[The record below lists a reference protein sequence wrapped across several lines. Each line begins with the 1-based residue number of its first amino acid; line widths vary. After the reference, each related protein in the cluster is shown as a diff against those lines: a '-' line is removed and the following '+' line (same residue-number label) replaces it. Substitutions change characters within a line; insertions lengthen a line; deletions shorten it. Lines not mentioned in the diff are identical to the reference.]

1 MARSSAALLSG
12 TPVSDAQYLA
22 GARIMKTRLLEKA
35 LPSPATLQIVNKF
48 VQDRRLSLVPVSVFE
63 ESLNNLLYKMARPPS
78 KRHAGTRLRQLCP
91 IPMIAPVFHHW
102 MSIARGLP
110 QHSPAEN
117 IERIVWGS
125 MHPQRSQL
133 IPIKETAVRR
143 TYRVKLMRQD
153 SIMACA
159 ALHLYKPA
167 YAMRA
172 TRLLIK
178 KKSGERE
185 ARARALCMLA
195 GPFTVKLFEPIG
207 KARETKL
214 PQLQV
219 KANVLSMDLTTA
231 EVSFGTVE
239 YPPMIKK
246 WLRWE
251 FYHSVESLV
260 DKGHGEVLS
269 DEFLELVSTKLL
281 DTKWSKEP
289 RWAELQ

>member
-1 MARSSAALLSG
+1 
-12 TPVSDAQYLA
+12 
-22 GARIMKTRLLEKA
+22 
-35 LPSPATLQIVNKF
+35 
-48 VQDRRLSLVPVSVFE
+48 
-63 ESLNNLLYKMARPPS
+63 
-78 KRHAGTRLRQLCP
+78 
-91 IPMIAPVFHHW
+91 MIAPVFHHW

-172 TRLLIK
+172 TRLSIK

-251 FYHSVESLV
+251 FYYSVESLV
-260 DKGHGEVLS
+260 DKGQGMELT
-269 DEFLELVSTKLL
+269 DEFLELVSTNIKNK
-281 DTKWSKEP
+281 KWSREP
-289 RWAELQ
+289 RWEELE